1 VTSGFLV
8 VYLYGLHMYPLPLD
22 HWVKWLGNVSAL
34 ALVGG
39 GVMLYLNRLPAGN
52 RQVGD
57 THAFDR
63 FFLWTVLAVVF
74 TGCLTEAFRFVAPP
88 LLACLT
94 YLAHLGV
101 VFTLFITFPYSKFA
115 HLLYRTLAMVHE
127 RMARGGAQG

>member
-1 VTSGFLV
+1 
-8 VYLYGLHMYPLPLD
+8 MYPLPLD